1 MIESCVP
8 PDHVTLSHNQQ
19 TIHSSFSLLN
29 LNHYHHES
37 QFMSVG
43 SHHTNTNVASQEA
56 LHLDGLPHHVTVDS
70 ERISRYTPDPGK
82 WFFSFY
88 LYTCTN
94 NHDQSRRT
102 RNEDRVSSCRVE
114 HLVSVF
120 YFLFTALIQSA
131 VISDSRSSCRPS
143 SLPLT
148 TTTSFVLNN
157 DWPG

>member
-1 MIESCVP
+1 MNRNSCRWVATTP
-8 PDHVTLSHNQQ
+8 TPTSRHKR
-19 TIHSSFSLLN
+19 
-29 LNHYHHES
+29 HYIS
-37 QFMSVG
+37 TGCQ
-43 SHHTNTNVASQEA
+43 
-56 LHLDGLPHHVTVDS
+56 HHVTVDS
-70 ERISRYTPDPGK
+70 ERISRYTRDPGK

-94 NHDQSRRT
+94 NHDESRRT

-131 VISDSRSSCRPS
+131 VISDSHSSCRPS